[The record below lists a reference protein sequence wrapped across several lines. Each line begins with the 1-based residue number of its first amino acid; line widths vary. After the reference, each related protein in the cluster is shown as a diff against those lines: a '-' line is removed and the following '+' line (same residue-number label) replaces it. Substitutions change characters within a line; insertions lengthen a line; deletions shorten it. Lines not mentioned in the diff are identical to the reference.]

1 MVNQNENTKSTDEVN
16 LINFLNSINS
26 SETIKKKKTSPVSL
40 SRLKIAIWN
49 CRGLC
54 TMNRRR
60 KKLTHML
67 SKGYDINIFIETK
80 LREELLDYFRKY
92 DECKYDV
99 HANTSGNMRGILIM
113 SKRSIPLNMQIID
126 RSDCGNLMTFT
137 IKHDNQEIF
146 ISAVYGPNE
155 DNPNFYEHIRKKME
169 CSPIQHKL
177 LLGDLN
183 LTLDPAKET
192 FNYAGNNNNKEARA
206 EVIKIK
212 EELTSSTLRYNS

>member
-1 MVNQNENTKSTDEVN
+1 
-16 LINFLNSINS
+16 
-26 SETIKKKKTSPVSL
+26 
-40 SRLKIAIWN
+40 
-49 CRGLC
+49 
-54 TMNRRR
+54 
-60 KKLTHML
+60 ML

-92 DECKYDV
+92 DECKYDI

-177 LLGDLN
+177 LLGD
-183 LTLDPAKET
+183 
-192 FNYAGNNNNKEARA
+192 FN
-206 EVIKIK
+206 
-212 EELTSSTLRYNS
+212 